1 MKLLGTTK
9 TKQDITNAVLE
20 LASKK
25 KQVIYG
31 AQSTNIQLPRHLRS
45 KTRDYDILTKKA
57 EQSAKELANKLNK
70 EYGNGFKVV
79 QAIHKKTFK
88 VKDKEGKTIADYTQ
102 TTKKPKSKLILGVRY
117 AELEYQKKK
126 VRKILKDEASKFRHE
141 KDIETLRRIKSGE
154 RAFDW

>member
-1 MKLLGTTK
+1 MNLLKTTK
-9 TKQDITNAVLE
+9 SKQDITNAILE
-20 LASKK
+20 LASKR

-57 EQSAKELANKLNK
+57 EQSAKELVKKLNK
-70 EYGNGFKVV
+70 EYGNEFKVV

-88 VKDKEGKTIADYTQ
+88 VKDKKGKTIADYTQ

-126 VRKILKDEASKFRHE
+126 AKKILKDEASRFRHD

-154 RAFDW
+154 KAFDW